1 MGEFIIKYFLKKLL
15 ACIFEKKNFEPRK
28 ECDTKSN
35 ARVKKVN
42 MRIN

>member
-1 MGEFIIKYFLKKLL
+1 MGEFIIKYLLKKLL
-15 ACIFEKKNFEPRK
+15 ACIFEKNFEPRK